1 MARTATH
8 HFTRRQPD
16 TDSEPTT
23 MGVKERRDRDHEQV
37 RALILEA
44 ARDLFLK
51 EGYESTSIRRVAD
64 RIEYSPAAIYRYFTS
79 KEDLFFAIAETG
91 FRLFSR
97 SMRRVRPAADPVETL
112 RRRFWRYYEF
122 SKAQPEYFALM
133 FVDRSVPRLTREW
146 ERLEF
151 MRATREELS
160 AVIAACILSGAFPA
174 TTDPAAVFHVLA
186 TAVHGAA
193 VIRLSDRFIP
203 RRAADA
209 LARDVLETTL
219 AGLRQGVPLTFKAEA
234 GFHRAPHNVSSEDVQ
249 HAR

>member
-1 MARTATH
+1 
-8 HFTRRQPD
+8 
-16 TDSEPTT
+16 
-23 MGVKERRDRDHEQV
+23 MGIKERRDRDHEEMRGV
-37 RALILEA
+37 ILEA

-51 EGYESTSIRRVAD
+51 EGYESTSIRKIAE

-79 KEDLFFAIAETG
+79 KEDIFFAIAETG
-91 FRLFSR
+91 FRLFGR
-97 SMRRVRPAADPVETL
+97 AMKAARPSPDPIETL

-151 MRATREELS
+151 MRNTREELS
-160 AVIAACILSGAFPA
+160 GLVAACVASGGFPA
-174 TTDPAAVFHVLA
+174 GTDPGAVFHILA

-203 RRAADA
+203 RRMADA
-209 LARDVLETTL
+209 LARDVLEATL
-219 AGLRQGVPLTFKAEA
+219 AGLRQGLALTFKADV
-234 GFHRAPHNVSSEDVQ
+234 GFHGSGLAAAAPRAAA
-249 HAR
+249 ARSPAARARARPGGVGAGWFF